1 MDTETDDT
9 PGGDLPAGPDHAVR
23 VRPGEYLFLREE
35 LDWWERAEQL
45 HRARLDSAVEHMTGA
60 VAVLESAALVHGAHL
75 KVVPEQAH
83 VWVPWRRK
91 ATPGRTGRLWDL
103 PHNDREA
110 RLATRPVVNH
120 RMDLNL
126 DELTV
131 RDGVLVTDLAQTTL
145 HCARFLPPDR
155 AFVVVDSLVAIA
167 SDRGEDWRAE
177 RPEVEE
183 AARRFR
189 QHVLQR
195 LSGLRGHR
203 GVAQARTI
211 LRCSTPLAESVWESE
226 LRRVALA
233 AGYLDAEPQMEVRTS
248 QGTRWADVGIRRSRC
263 CFEAN
268 GEIKYAGP
276 AGPGVRHA
284 QAART
289 QEVIGAGYRVVDLS
303 VPEIRDTGGLLQVLD
318 LQAGDTRQ
326 RSGIRALW
334 TPAERRRFA

>member
-1 MDTETDDT
+1 MDTQQDNTSAPDMST
-9 PGGDLPAGPDHAVR
+9 GPDHTVR
-23 VRPGEYLFLREE
+23 VRPGEYLVLGED
-35 LDWWERAEQL
+35 LDWWERAQQV
-45 HRARLDSAVEHMTGA
+45 HRARLDSAMEHMTGA
-60 VAVLESAALVHGAHL
+60 VAVLESAALVHGASV

-103 PHNDREA
+103 PRNDREA

-120 RMDLNL
+120 RMDLDA

-131 RDGVLVTDLAQTTL
+131 RDGVLVTDLTQTTL

-155 AFVVVDSLVAIA
+155 AFAVVDSLVAIA
-167 SDRGEDWRAE
+167 SGRGEDWRDE
-177 RPEVEE
+177 RPQVEE
-183 AARRFR
+183 AARCFR
-189 QHVLQR
+189 RSVLHK
-195 LSGLRGHR
+195 LSDLRGHR
-203 GVAQARTI
+203 GVAQARAI

-233 AGYLDAEPQMEVRTS
+233 AGHLDAEPQMEVRTE

-276 AGPGVRHA
+276 AGPEVRRA

-289 QEVIGAGYRVVDLS
+289 REVIGAGYRVVDLS
-303 VPEIRDTGGLLQVLD
+303 VPEIRDTEGLLQVLD

-334 TPAERRRFA
+334 TPSERRRFA

>member
-1 MDTETDDT
+1 MDARHDNRSAAEVTC
-9 PGGDLPAGPDHAVR
+9 GPDHSVR
-23 VRPGEYLFLREE
+23 VRPGEYLVLGEE
-35 LDWWERAEQL
+35 LDWWERAEQV
-45 HRARLDSAVEHMTGA
+45 HRARLDSAMEHVTGA
-60 VAVLESAALVHGAHL
+60 VAVLESAALVHGASV

-83 VWVPWRRK
+83 LWVPWRRK

-103 PHNDREA
+103 PRTDREA

-120 RMDLNL
+120 RMDLV
-126 DELTV
+126 DRELTV
-131 RDGVLVTDLAQTTL
+131 RDGVLVTDLVQTTL

-155 AFVVVDSLVAIA
+155 AFAVVDSLVAIA
-167 SDRGEDWRAE
+167 SGRGENWRSQ
-177 RPEVEE
+177 RTEVEE
-183 AARRFR
+183 SSRIFR
-189 QHVLQR
+189 QSLLHK
-195 LSGLRGHR
+195 LSDLRGHR
-203 GVAQARTI
+203 GVAQARAI

-233 AGYLDAEPQMEVRTS
+233 AGYLDAEPQMEVRTE

-276 AGPGVRHA
+276 TGREVRLS

-289 QEVIGAGYRVVDLS
+289 REVIGAGYRVVDLA
-303 VPEIRDTGGLLQVLD
+303 VPEIRDTEGLLHVLD
-318 LQAGDTRQ
+318 LGAGDTRQ

-334 TPAERRRFA
+334 TPAERRRFT